1 MYNGL
6 INAFTGILPEKKM
19 KIAMT
24 GASGNMGREAL
35 AQTLE
40 LPFVEFV
47 RVLLLPKKKN
57 NKLAKK
63 WKRKYKN
70 RIQIVRGSVAD
81 TEACKQLAEGVD
93 YVLHMAAVIPPASD
107 ASFARSK
114 ECNLDGAIALVD
126 AIKAAEVQ
134 PKYIHISTV
143 ALYGN
148 RNELHPW
155 GRVGDPLLISP
166 FDAYALHKL
175 EGERYALEA
184 GLDCWVVL
192 RQTAMLHPDMM
203 NDNVSDGLMYH
214 TAMNAPLEWTSSR
227 DSGYLIKR
235 IFEREEKNEIPFF
248 WKNIYNIGAGFKG
261 RETGYDTFGDGFA
274 IIGGSAE
281 KFFKPDWF
289 AVRNFHGLWFAD
301 GDELEK
307 LFGYQRDGVHE
318 YWKEIARHHKIFALG
333 KCVPKGLIHACL
345 FGRLLKHPNAPM
357 YWLKSKDDARVQAYF
372 GGYEEHEKI
381 PTEWK
386 DVKLMARG
394 DFGDYDEMR
403 NAEIAK
409 ERGGLPDHGYDES
422 KPADAWTAEDL
433 KSAAAFRGGE
443 SLSETFNGA
452 YEKTRWKCSEGHEFM
467 LTPFTVLRGGHW
479 CPKCAPMPWKFDLL
493 AKKSPFYAQVWYDSH
508 GREENCVY
516 EMNENGLA
524 NVTEARE

>member
-493 AKKSPFYAQVWYDSH
+493 AKK
-508 GREENCVY
+508 
-516 EMNENGLA
+516 
-524 NVTEARE
+524 

>member
-1 MYNGL
+1 
-6 INAFTGILPEKKM
+6 M

-47 RVLLLPKKKN
+47 RVLLSLKKKN

-63 WKRKYKN
+63 LKKKYKN

-81 TEACKQLAEGVD
+81 AEACRRLVENTD

-107 ASFARSK
+107 ASFVKSK
-114 ECNLDGAIALVD
+114 ECNLDGAVALVN
-126 AIKAAEVQ
+126 AVKGASPQ

-148 RNELHPW
+148 RNHLHPW
-155 GRVGDPLLISP
+155 GRVGDPLLVSP

-192 RQTAMLHPDMM
+192 RQTAMLHPNMM

-214 TAMNAPLEWTSSR
+214 TAFNAPLEWTSSR
-227 DSGYLIKR
+227 DSGYLVKR
-235 IFEREEKNEIPFF
+235 IFEREEKNEIPHF
-248 WKNIYNIGAGFKG
+248 WKNIYNIGAGFQG
-261 RETGYDTFGDGFA
+261 RETGYDTFGDGFG

-281 KFFKPDWF
+281 KFFKPNWF
-289 AVRNFHGLWFAD
+289 AARNFHGLWFAD
-301 GDELEK
+301 GDELEQ
-307 LFGYQRDGVHE
+307 LFGYQRDDVHE
-318 YWKEIARHHKIFALG
+318 YWKEIARRHKIFALG
-333 KCVPKGLIHACL
+333 KCVPKGLIHAFL
-345 FGRLLKHPNAPM
+345 FGKLLKHPNAPM
-357 YWLKSKDDARVQAYF
+357 QWVKSKDDARVQAYF
-372 GGYEEHEKI
+372 GGYEAYEKI

-386 DVKLMARG
+386 DVKLTAKG

-409 ERGGLPDHGYDES
+409 ERGYLLDHGYDES
-422 KPADAWTAEDL
+422 KPMGDWTEEDYA
-433 KSAAAFRGGE
+433 SAAAFRGGQY
-443 SLSETFNGA
+443 LSEAPRGA
-452 YEKTRWKCSEGHEFM
+452 YDRAEWKCSEGHVFT

-493 AKKSPFYAQVWYDSH
+493 AEKSPFYAQVWYDSH
-508 GREENCVY
+508 EREEKY
-516 EMNENGLA
+516 IYAMDEAGKAEM
-524 NVTEARE
+524 TEAGE